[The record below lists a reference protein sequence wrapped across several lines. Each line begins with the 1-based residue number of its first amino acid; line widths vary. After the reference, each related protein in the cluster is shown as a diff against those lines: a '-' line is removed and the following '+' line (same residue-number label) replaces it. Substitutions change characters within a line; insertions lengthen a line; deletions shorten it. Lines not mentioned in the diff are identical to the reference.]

1 MKSNHFRWEYDE
13 HNYEHNLF
21 LGKLVVGYVQT
32 AVYDVDDSK
41 EQVFGQCMLPGDAD
55 NGRYYTRFSSA
66 KRGVERKLFK
76 HLDLMGL
83 SLFQADGIILGPEDF
98 KKLKS

>member
-1 MKSNHFRWEYDE
+1 
-13 HNYEHNLF
+13 
-21 LGKLVVGYVQT
+21 
-32 AVYDVDDSK
+32 
-41 EQVFGQCMLPGDAD
+41 MLPGEAD